1 MFPNVLKDGSIPHAA
16 DRASKRSEK
25 LDRRRRTTDRSRLD
39 ARVDVVAEQDRRSS
53 RVANPN
59 SRLNVPIHRDS
70 SHPQGRD
77 ATMQHEPSDPSP
89 VVGIDVSKKT
99 LDIFIDQLD
108 QRFSIDNS
116 DDAILTLVE
125 RLRAAHVRLVVI
137 EATGRHHRRLAATL
151 LVAGIPTSVVNPQRA
166 REFARAMG
174 KLEKSD
180 AIDAR
185 VLAEFARRINP
196 RPDDIEHKNQTILAD
211 LVSRRR
217 SLVQLRIAE
226 KNRAHDDLPRLARDQ
241 SKTLLRL
248 IEQQIE
254 DLDRE
259 IAKQIQADDDWHNKS
274 QIIDSVPGV
283 GPDSANQLIVDL
295 PELGK
300 LNRQQ
305 IAKLAGLAPLVRDSG
320 QFRGQRSIGGGRRD
334 VRTTLYMLAHN
345 AVLYCPRFR
354 RFFENLCARGKK
366 HKVAMTACMRKLLIT
381 LNQMVKTNTLWNQ
394 QLHPE
399 IT

>member
-1 MFPNVLKDGSIPHAA
+1 
-16 DRASKRSEK
+16 
-25 LDRRRRTTDRSRLD
+25 
-39 ARVDVVAEQDRRSS
+39 
-53 RVANPN
+53 
-59 SRLNVPIHRDS
+59 
-70 SHPQGRD
+70 
-77 ATMQHEPSDPSP
+77 MQHESSRP

-99 LDIFIDQLD
+99 LDIFIDQIDQID
-108 QRFSIDNS
+108 QRLAIDNN
-116 DDAILTLVE
+116 DDAILALID

-151 LVAGIPTSVVNPQRA
+151 LEAGIPTSVVNPQRA
-166 REFARAMG
+166 REFARALG

-185 VLAEFARRINP
+185 VLADFARRINP
-196 RPDDIEHKNQTILAD
+196 RPDSIEQKNQTILAD

-217 SLVQLRIAE
+217 ALVQLRIAE
-226 KNRAHDDLPRLARDQ
+226 TNRSHDDLPRLAAQQ
-241 SKTLLRL
+241 SRKLLRL

-254 DLDRE
+254 ELDRE

-274 QIIDSVPGV
+274 QIIDSVPGI
-283 GPDSANQLIVDL
+283 GPDSANQLVVDL

-300 LNRQQ
+300 LNRRQ
-305 IAKLAGLAPLVRDSG
+305 IAKLAGLAPLLRDSG
-320 QFRGQRSIGGGRRD
+320 QFHGQRTIGGGRRD

-354 RFFENLCARGKK
+354 RFFEDLSARGKK

-381 LNQMVKTNTLWNQ
+381 LNQMIKTNTRWNQ
-394 QLHPE
+394 HLKPVA
-399 IT
+399 T